1 MRRTCE
7 QRLEMS
13 LENACALIA
22 DCPHTTAQDEGVGY
36 PLVRTPNIGYGRLVF
51 DKMHRVSRAVYD
63 IRNKRAKP
71 LPGDLIYAR
80 EAPAGNVA
88 LIMPGQEVCLGQRT
102 VLIRPNP
109 EIVDSAFLTYYL
121 LAPAQRNKLLG
132 TATGAT
138 VAHVNVPAI
147 RNLEISLPSLPTQ
160 KRIADILSAYD
171 DLIENNRRR
180 MEILEESARL
190 IYRKMLGGKRTN
202 GTKMPLSE
210 LADVVM
216 GQSPESSTY
225 NEDGVGLPFHQGVA
239 GFGDRYP
246 INEKWCTAGTRFAEE
261 GDVLFS
267 VRAPVGRI
275 NVSREKIVIGR
286 GLAAMRA
293 KNGCQS
299 WLLHT
304 LKNHFSKEDM
314 IGVGCIF
321 ASTTKKELFSVEL
334 FVPPEVEIEKFEQEV
349 APMDE
354 QIRVLTDVNLKL
366 AKARDMLLPKL
377 MSGKVGDEMLKD
389 LEAEVHCGGRGTL

>member
-1 MRRTCE
+1 MSKWQKVKIGDVAIGIYDGPHATPPPCEIPGHYFLGIPQITPTGHIDLANPRYIAASDYSRWTKRVTPRHGDVVFSYEATLNLYAQIPEGMKCCLGRR
-7 QRLEMS
+7 M
-13 LENACALIA
+13 
-22 DCPHTTAQDEGVGY
+22 G
-36 PLVRTPNIGYGRLVF
+36 LVRPDPKKLDYRFLYYYFFSPEWRSVV
-51 DKMHRVSRAVYD
+51 KSRT
-63 IRNKRAKP
+63 
-71 LPGDLIYAR
+71 L
-80 EAPAGNVA
+80 
-88 LIMPGQEVCLGQRT
+88 
-102 VLIRPNP
+102 
-109 EIVDSAFLTYYL
+109 
-121 LAPAQRNKLLG
+121 
-132 TATGAT
+132 TGAT
-138 VAHVNVPAI
+138 VD
-147 RNLEISLPSLPTQ
+147 RLPIKTFPDFPITLPPLPIQ

-171 DLIENNRRR
+171 DLTENNRRR

-190 IYRKMLGGKRTN
+190 IYRKMFGGKKTN

-246 INEKWCTAGTRFAEE
+246 INEKWCTAGSRFAEE
-261 GDVLFS
+261 GDILFS

-354 QIRVLTDVNLKL
+354 QIKVLTDMNLKL

-377 MSGKVGDEMLKD
+377 MNGRDE
-389 LEAEVHCGGRGTL
+389 HGC